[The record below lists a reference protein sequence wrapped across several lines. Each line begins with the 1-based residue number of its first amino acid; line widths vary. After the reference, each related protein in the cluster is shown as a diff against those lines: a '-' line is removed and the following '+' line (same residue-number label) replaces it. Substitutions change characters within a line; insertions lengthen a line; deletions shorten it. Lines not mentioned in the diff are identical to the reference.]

1 MAKVDIETLKS
12 LNKNISEDVK
22 RDLRNSSSFWSK
34 YEGKVN
40 EVSEN
45 MNNTYLK
52 VNGVKKGTISYS
64 KVVNLLL
71 TYYILYEK

>member
-1 MAKVDIETLKS
+1 
-12 LNKNISEDVK
+12 
-22 RDLRNSSSFWSK
+22 
-34 YEGKVN
+34 
-40 EVSEN
+40 

-52 VNGVKKGTISYS
+52 VNGVKEGTISYS

>member
-1 MAKVDIETLKS
+1 MPLVSSQYWNMVHGFTP
-12 LNKNISEDVK
+12 EDVK

-52 VNGVKKGTISYS
+52 VNGVKEGTISYS